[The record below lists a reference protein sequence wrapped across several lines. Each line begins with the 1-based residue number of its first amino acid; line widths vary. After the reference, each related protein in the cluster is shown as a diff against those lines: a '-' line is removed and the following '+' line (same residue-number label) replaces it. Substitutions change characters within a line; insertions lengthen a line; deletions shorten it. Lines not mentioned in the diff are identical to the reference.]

1 MHERD
6 RDHAHGAGGS
16 ALPAGQNLPLPTA
29 GRLVPAFSLPVPSRV
44 ICEVLGVPCADH
56 LFFQES
62 SQNLVQADSPEQA
75 LQAVGELSIYFDEMI
90 SDYLVKPGPGMI
102 ERLPGLRL
110 AVDVD
115 RLRPRDGGTVQGVN
129 EVPVTWGGRS

>member
-1 MHERD
+1 MTRHRPRGLHERD

-44 ICEVLGVPCADH
+44 ICEVLGVPYADH

-62 SQNLVQADSPEQA
+62 SQTL
-75 LQAVGELSIYFDEMI
+75 
-90 SDYLVKPGPGMI
+90 
-102 ERLPGLRL
+102 
-110 AVDVD
+110 
-115 RLRPRDGGTVQGVN
+115 VQGVN